1 MFLKKVFLLLFP
13 LLFVQV
19 QCKSQNQGPTYSTE
33 TLKIVPISKNSFV
46 HISYLNTN
54 DFGKVACNGLIYIS
68 DGEAIIFDTPTND
81 QVSEELINWLRESKQ
96 TEVKAVV
103 INHFHVDC
111 LGGLQAF
118 HDLGISSYANNTTIQ
133 LANNGEVVVPKNG
146 FDIQNELNIGGKKVI
161 NRFFGEAHTKDN
173 IISYIP
179 EEQLVFGGCMI
190 KSLKAPK
197 GNLEDATI
205 TEWSKTVQ
213 KIKDGYP
220 DLKTVVPGH
229 GAYGNTQLLDYT
241 IALFNVE

>member
-1 MFLKKVFLLLFP
+1 MFLKKVFLLLSPF
-13 LLFVQV
+13 LFVQV

-118 HDLGISSYANNTTIQ
+118 HDLGIASYANNTTIQ